1 MPEFEPMMI
10 VCLVLMGV
18 LLINAGLVLVLSH
31 PDTRN
36 QVTIFR
42 KAFRGLRDPWAS
54 EDQALDDLHSSVTML
69 EENERGPNADDAE

>member
-1 MPEFEPMMI
+1 MPEFEPMLI
-10 VCLVLMGV
+10 VCLVLVGV

-42 KAFRGLRDPWAS
+42 KAFRGLRDPWAT
-54 EDQALDDLHSSVTML
+54 EDKALDNLHSRETMCDGTRTEL
-69 EENERGPNADDAE
+69 DPDDAE